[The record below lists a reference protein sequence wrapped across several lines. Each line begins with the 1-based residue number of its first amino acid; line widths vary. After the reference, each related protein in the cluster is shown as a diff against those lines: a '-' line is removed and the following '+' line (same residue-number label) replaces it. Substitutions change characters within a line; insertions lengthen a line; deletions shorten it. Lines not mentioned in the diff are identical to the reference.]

1 MIILDL
7 QTLVGA
13 KPDGDWGPESKAA
26 LLTRFTNRSAPA
38 ITASDIAAAAK
49 RLGCSYRQID
59 AVRAVESAGRGF
71 DTDGRPKRL
80 FERHKFHRFTGGRF
94 SPSAFSQSAAGGYSL
109 DADGNGIND
118 NWDKLSAAIA
128 TGEVDAAFMATS
140 WGAFQIMGEWWDVLG
155 YASPFA
161 MALACVASEAAHL
174 DMLARYIEHFRLK
187 PALAALTSNPAT
199 CRAFAAAYNG
209 PGYRTNRYDEKLA
222 ERMAG

>member
-1 MIILDL
+1 MTIIEL
-7 QTLVGA
+7 QGLIGA
-13 KPDGDWGPESKAA
+13 RPDGVWGESPRRRCSPA
-26 LLTRFTNRSAPA
+26 LPIAQRPA
-38 ITASDIAAAAK
+38 ITAADIAADAS
-49 RLGCSYRQID
+49 RLGCSCRQLD

-71 DTDGRPKRL
+71 DADGRPKRL

-94 SPSAFSQSAAGGYSL
+94 SPSAFSQSSAGGYSL

-140 WGAFQIMGEWWDVLG
+140 WGAFQIMGEWWDALG
-155 YASPFA
+155 YQSPFA
-161 MALACVASEAAHL
+161 MAFACVASEAAHL

-209 PGYRTNRYDEKLA
+209 PGYRVNRYDEKLA
-222 ERMAG
+222 ARMAA

>member
-1 MIILDL
+1 LAAPSPARR
-7 QTLVGA
+7 GA
-13 KPDGDWGPESKAA
+13 RGRIGRARLRYRWPPQAPVRAAQVPPLHRRA
-26 LLTRFTNRSAPA
+26 LLAQRVQP
-38 ITASDIAAAAK
+38 
-49 RLGCSYRQID
+49 
-59 AVRAVESAGRGF
+59 VRR
-71 DTDGRPKRL
+71 R
-80 FERHKFHRFTGGRF
+80 
-94 SPSAFSQSAAGGYSL
+94 GYSL

-140 WGAFQIMGEWWDVLG
+140 WGAFQIMGEWWDALG

-209 PGYRTNRYDEKLA
+209 PGYRANRYDEKLA

>member
-1 MIILDL
+1 VTIIEL
-7 QTLVGA
+7 QGLIGA
-13 KPDGDWGPESKAA
+13 RPDGVWGEKSKAA
-26 LLTRFTNRSAPA
+26 LLAAFANRNAPA
-38 ITASDIAAAAK
+38 ITAADIAATAK
-49 RLGCSYRQID
+49 RLGCPRQLD

-140 WGAFQIMGEWWDVLG
+140 WGAFQIMGEWWDALG

-161 MALACVASEAAHL
+161 MALACVASEAGPPRH
-174 DMLARYIEHFRLK
+174 ARPLY
-187 PALAALTSNPAT
+187 
-199 CRAFAAAYNG
+199 RAFPAQARAG
-209 PGYRTNRYDEKLA
+209 RAHQQPGDMPRLCRRLQ
-222 ERMAG
+222 RAGLPREPL

>member
-1 MIILDL
+1 VHRPSPPPTSR
-7 QTLVGA
+7 QRPSAWAAPSPARRGA
-13 KPDGDWGPESKAA
+13 RGRIGRARLRYRWPPQ
-26 LLTRFTNRSAPA
+26 AP
-38 ITASDIAAAAK
+38 
-49 RLGCSYRQID
+49 
-59 AVRAVESAGRGF
+59 VRAAQV
-71 DTDGRPKRL
+71 PPL
-80 FERHKFHRFTGGRF
+80 HRRAL

-140 WGAFQIMGEWWDVLG
+140 WGAFQIMGEWWDALG

-209 PGYRTNRYDEKLA
+209 PGYRANRYDEKLA